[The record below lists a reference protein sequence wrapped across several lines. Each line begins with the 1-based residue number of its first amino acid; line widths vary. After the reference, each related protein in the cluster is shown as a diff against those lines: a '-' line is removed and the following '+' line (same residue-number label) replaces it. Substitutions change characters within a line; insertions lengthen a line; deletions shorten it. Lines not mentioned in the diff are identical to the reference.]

1 MNSNWMRLINTSY
14 RSLLTKERNYA
25 SFNKEQIK
33 LYVREFSERGTAVI
47 FDPMSGY
54 GTLTDI
60 CNSMG
65 VSTYCVE
72 INAPA
77 YLWQHLCLP
86 ENKVVYCEVVKTII
100 DTKFSLPKLDLL
112 SEAGD
117 DWISKVGLNTLT
129 QIYQSIVQT
138 ARLLAVAGDHTII
151 ALSILLPFVCRLA
164 TVTVGDVHHIKK
176 GGLAVYKDYDLDF
189 YQYLDN
195 LYTLLSSR
203 QTRICLTPNSLNFD
217 NCITSEFSGQ
227 TLRYMITSPPY
238 PNMVDYA
245 KMFGAENYFIDYLR
259 SIGLCSLPKLDHPIG
274 TNIVKGKMSG
284 SIVSK
289 SANGFLQY
297 LTEYNAE
304 KPCKD
309 KHSKDKLSEEHKDNI
324 SFYVPYFR
332 NYFFGIQESYTNV
345 AKHADSIFEG
355 IIIVRNNG
363 VRARSV
369 PVKEAIVET
378 WEHLGFSASIDQ
390 QEEVFHVGTK
400 NPNAKGFKAK
410 QMEYAI
416 RIWRG

>member
-33 LYVREFSERGTAVI
+33 LYVREFSGRGATVI

-60 CNSMG
+60 CNNVG
-65 VSTYCVE
+65 LSTYCVE

-86 ENKVVYCEVVKTII
+86 EHNTAYCEVVKALIES
-100 DTKFSLPKLDLL
+100 KPSLPKLDLL
-112 SEAGD
+112 SEVGD
-117 DWISKVGLNTLT
+117 DWISKVGLDTLT
-129 QIYQSIVQT
+129 QIYQSIIQT
-138 ARLLAVAGDHTII
+138 ARFIAVSSDHSII

-164 TVTVGDVHHIKK
+164 TVTVGDVHHIKR
-176 GGLAVYKDYDLDF
+176 GGLVVYKDYALDF
-189 YQYLDN
+189 YLFLES
-195 LYTLLSSR
+195 LYAFLSSR
-203 QTRICLTPNSLNFD
+203 QTPVYITPNSLHFD
-217 NCITSEFSGQ
+217 DCITSKFSDRL
-227 TLRYMITSPPY
+227 LRYMITSPPY

-259 SIGLCSLPKLDHPIG
+259 NIGLCSLPKLNHPIG

-284 SIVSK
+284 TIVSK
-289 SANGFLQY
+289 SANDFLQY
-297 LTEYNAE
+297 LTDYNAE
-304 KPCKD
+304 KPSKG
-309 KHSKDKLSEEHKDNI
+309 KYSKDKISEEHKDNI
-324 SFYVPYFR
+324 SFYVPYFK
-332 NYFFGIQESYTNV
+332 NYFYGIQESYSNI
-345 AKHADSIFEG
+345 AEHADSVFEG

-378 WEHLGFSASIDQ
+378 WEHLGFFTRIDQ
-390 QEEVFHVGTK
+390 QEEKFHVGTK